1 MTGIAFQIERDNYL
15 KELGKN
21 LLRLTLKK
29 ISEMAVAEKNEYAG
43 LALGIANVATEKAD
57 TRNWQSLPSQIS
69 YLRIPLEKGTNTID
83 ITTNTGEKFSFV
95 IEGRGGTIFRNV
107 VTY

>member
-1 MTGIAFQIERDNYL
+1 MPFIGRDQHEQIQQVYRTIKTAKTFQLIEDVTGIAFQIERDNYL

-43 LALGIANVATEKAD
+43 LALELQMSPQKKP
-57 TRNWQSLPSQIS
+57 TREIGNHCQVKL
-69 YLRIPLEKGTNTID
+69 
-83 ITTNTGEKFSFV
+83 V
-95 IEGRGGTIFRNV
+95 I
-107 VTY
+107 

>member
-15 KELGKN
+15 KELGKIYCV
-21 LLRLTLKK
+21 LLKK

-69 YLRIPLEKGTNTID
+69 YLRIPLKKD
-83 ITTNTGEKFSFV
+83 KHHRHYHQYWRKFSFV